1 MKIREAAVSF
11 CVIHPYKQVVCRKNE
26 KTGMVGDMLSKSSK
40 DSMQGENMK
49 IKVAICTSDVQYS
62 EKLVHYFEAHYYDK
76 FTWNIFTE
84 LSFLVEFLQENEVD
98 IVLAGREM
106 ADLIKRVDAKDKSER
121 IWACLTEDEDEE
133 LPDGSS
139 RIKKYARADRIYRE
153 LLDLYSQR
161 TNIHYR
167 SESVVNSQTDIY
179 AFVSPAGGVGT
190 STIACAMARSYA
202 RFEKVLYI
210 SLENTGAMQLAFE
223 GENKAGLDEVIFAL
237 KSRRKALE
245 LKLASAVSRD
255 KSGVYFLE
263 ECRNPLDVMEL
274 SGEELKEL
282 LGTLGKIREYDKVIL
297 DAGNGLGEKEIAAM
311 TCAGRIVAIL
321 DESQVSASK
330 FARYID
336 TLQLVEKKQKA
347 DICSK
352 MVLFYNKIL
361 KQENLPEQL
370 HQARV
375 AGGFPRIEN
384 GTYEGVIGRIA
395 GMEMIHNAQ

>member
-1 MKIREAAVSF
+1 MAD
-11 CVIHPYKQVVCRKNE
+11 
-26 KTGMVGDMLSKSSK
+26 DMITKSVEN
-40 DSMQGENMK
+40 SMQGENMK
-49 IKVAICTSDVQYS
+49 IKIAICTSDVQYS

-84 LSFLVEFLQENEVD
+84 LSFLVDFLRGNEAD
-98 IVLAGREM
+98 IVLVGREM
-106 ADLIKRVDAKDKSER
+106 ADSVKDMAAKDKDER
-121 IWACLTEDEDEE
+121 VWAYLVDEE
-133 LPDGSS
+133 EDKLPDGSG
-139 RIKKYARADRIYRE
+139 RIRKYARADSIYRQ
-153 LLDLYSQR
+153 LLDIYSHR

-167 SESVVNSQTDIY
+167 SESVANSRTDIY
-179 AFVSPAGGVGT
+179 AFVSAAGGVGT
-190 STIACAMARSYA
+190 STIACAMAQSYA

-210 SLENTGAMQLAFE
+210 SLENTSAVQLAFE
-223 GENKAGLDEVIFAL
+223 GENKAGMDEVIFAL

-263 ECRNPLDVMEL
+263 ECRNALDVMEL

-282 LGTLGKIREYDKVIL
+282 LTTLGQIREYDKVIL
-297 DAGNGLGEKEIAAM
+297 DVGNGLGEKEIA
-311 TCAGRIVAIL
+311 CAGRIVAIL

-330 FARYID
+330 FTRYID
-336 TLQLVEKKQKA
+336 TLQLIEEKQKA

-352 MVLFYNKIL
+352 MVLFYNKVL
-361 KQENLPEQL
+361 KQEDLPEQL
-370 HQARV
+370 CQVRV
-375 AGGFPRIEN
+375 AGRFPRIEN